1 MTAIRTLLVLSCCW
15 GSPLAA
21 QWSVAFE
28 LGTARYSGASRDK
41 SGSSDSVALRPYA
54 ATTGGVRVARQLGR
68 IGVSLGISYGTPG
81 IAGEATDFTFV
92 FPSQASVFEFTPGIS
107 YVVARVGTGGDL
119 RVEAGPAVSWW
130 NIGGLDQR
138 LRVGAHAGVAYQWP
152 VAGRWTGSVRAN
164 LAVTPSIFSADE
176 LPSALE
182 RRATWRR
189 GVSVGVGYR
198 I

>member
-1 MTAIRTLLVLSCCW
+1 MTAIRILLVLSLAVP
-15 GSPLAA
+15 SALAA
-21 QWSVAFE
+21 QWTVAVE

-54 ATTGGVRVARQLGR
+54 ATTGGVRVARQWAR
-68 IGVSLGISYGTPG
+68 VGVSLGISYGTPG

-107 YVVARVGTGGDL
+107 YSLARVGDGGDL

-138 LRVGAHAGVAYQWP
+138 VRIGAHAAVTYQWP
-152 VAGRWTGSVRAN
+152 VAGRFTGSVRAT

-182 RRATWRR
+182 LRPTWRR
-189 GVSVGVGYR
+189 GVSLGVAYR
-198 I
+198 L